1 MSRSPVAQL
10 WLAAAFWLA
19 FALPAV
25 WLARGG
31 IAFDTDSAMRLAE
44 VRDLLHGQSWFDT
57 TQWRMNVPFGL
68 PMHWS
73 RLVDAPIAA
82 LIALSRSETFAV
94 TVWPLFLLFAT
105 MAALARAAERLA
117 GAKAAVA
124 VLILTLLAAEL
135 YGQFV
140 PGNIDH
146 HNVQLALAA
155 WLLVFLVEQRP
166 AAAAAAIALA
176 LGVGLESLPYCAL
189 AVAAGL
195 LWLKSDPPRA
205 RIFGLTLA
213 ATAPVL
219 LFATTA
225 ARYRFAP
232 ACDTYS
238 LFYALLLAAG
248 GAGIAAISHLK
259 RGRGVAVAALGIALL
274 VLAGLLNPV
283 CFGGP
288 YAGLDPRLKLLFFA
302 RINEAKPAAAFALFA
317 PSEFVRGY
325 IYACFAFLVCF
336 LAPVGRTRALVIA
349 MTGTALLVSSFEIRA
364 VPFAVLFALPGLA
377 GALVRLRPV
386 PLTLALILGN
396 GAAFA
401 MAGGLLEGPSRLT
414 ARIEAF
420 RAQEAC
426 GSKAAMEPLRALAKG
441 RVAGFVDQG
450 PAILVYSPDSAI
462 AGPYHRDGA
471 GIIDTD
477 AIFAGPDPR
486 AVLNARGI
494 DYLMT
499 CTAAPDWRFYR
510 ARGGLVASLAA
521 HRVPAWL
528 NPVGASGAVSVYRVA
543 KSQSAVQ

>member
-1 MSRSPVAQL
+1 MAQL
-10 WLAAAFWLA
+10 WLAAAFWLV

-57 TQWRMNVPFGL
+57 AQWRMNVPFGL

-82 LIALSRSETFAV
+82 LIALSHSETFAV
-94 TVWPLFLLFAT
+94 TVWPLFLLFAVL
-105 MAALARAAERLA
+105 AALARIAERLA
-117 GAKAAVA
+117 GAKAAIV
-124 VLILTLLAAEL
+124 VLVLTLLAAEL
-135 YGQFV
+135 YGEFA

-155 WLLVFLVEQRP
+155 WLLVFLVEQR
-166 AAAAAAIALA
+166 AAAAAAVVALA

-189 AVAAGL
+189 AVATGL
-195 LWLKSDPPRA
+195 LWLRSDPPRA
-205 RIFGLTLA
+205 RIFGLTLTGMA
-213 ATAPVL
+213 LLL

-225 ARYRFAP
+225 TRYRFAP

-238 LFYALLLAAG
+238 LFYAVLLAAG
-248 GAGIAAISHLK
+248 GAGIAAISRLE
-259 RGRGVAVAALGIALL
+259 RARGVAFVALAAALL
-274 VLAGLLNPV
+274 VLAALLNPV

-288 YAGLDPRLKLLFFA
+288 YAGLDARLKLLFFA

-317 PSEFVRGY
+317 PSEFIRGY
-325 IYACFAFLVCF
+325 IYAWVAFFACF
-336 LAPVGRTRALVIA
+336 LAPVGRTRSLVIA
-349 MTGTALLVSSFEIRA
+349 MTGMALLVSTFEIRA

-386 PLTLALILGN
+386 PFTLALILGN

-401 MAGGLLEGPSRLT
+401 LAGGLLEGPSRLT
-414 ARIEAF
+414 VRIDAF

-426 GSKAAMEPLRALAKG
+426 GSKAAMAPLRAMAKG
-441 RVAGFVDQG
+441 RVAGFIDQG

-471 GIIDTD
+471 GIIDTY
-477 AIFAGPDPR
+477 AIFAGRDPR
-486 AVLNARGI
+486 AILNGRGI

-499 CTAAPDWRFYR
+499 CAAAPDWQFYR

-521 HRVPAWL
+521 HRIPAWL
-528 NPVGASGAVSVYRVA
+528 RPAGVSGAVSVYRVV
-543 KSQSAVQ
+543 KN